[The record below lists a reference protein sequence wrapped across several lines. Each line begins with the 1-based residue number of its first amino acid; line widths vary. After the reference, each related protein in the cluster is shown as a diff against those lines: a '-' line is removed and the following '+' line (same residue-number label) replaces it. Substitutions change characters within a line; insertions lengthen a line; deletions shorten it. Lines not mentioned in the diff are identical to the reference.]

1 MEIDWIYG
9 YRAPPEKF
17 HEKVLK
23 VLQGVDTFK
32 SLSVWYARDPKNVSS
47 IIKLAKKYEDRFNDE
62 KALDLYKEI
71 VAIDPEGKM
80 GMTEYKKDKVTCTE
94 FAEFSIG
101 QAALYSRG
109 SKRNPEPIKAFVR
122 KYPESKI
129 LRDAYLRLASY
140 YYMSPDSDE
149 AFKFLE
155 DVVEKYPDDPR
166 FRDYYASRA
175 VRFKENIDRGIEMA
189 EQIRTFDYTRNAY
202 NRARLYSLKGDQ
214 AMLETVYGKEFIE
227 NQVTN
232 WGYNLMSY
240 VNFWKG
246 QKKNMESAG
255 EMIETAVRLD
265 PDNAYFRRTA
275 ATFYLEA
282 GKQEKALEIFG
293 PEFAK
298 SIQDNASSLMSYAS
312 FWTGKKQNT
321 DSALSA
327 METALKLSPDD
338 AYIVQSAASISIKQG
353 KPERALELFGPEFIK
368 KFQDKPYI
376 LSSYSRFW
384 ATHKKNLESAL
395 EAGKKSVEIGNASI
409 LWDRLALVY
418 LNMDRLEDAL
428 KAEQKALEIDEGY
441 NTSYYEAQLKKI
453 KAAMAKKKGKEI
465 K

>member
-1 MEIDWIYG
+1 
-9 YRAPPEKF
+9 
-17 HEKVLK
+17 
-23 VLQGVDTFK
+23 
-32 SLSVWYARDPKNVSS
+32 
-47 IIKLAKKYEDRFNDE
+47 
-62 KALDLYKEI
+62 
-71 VAIDPEGKM
+71 M

-94 FAEFSIG
+94 FAEFSIA

-140 YYMSPDSDE
+140 YYMSSDNDE
-149 AFKFLE
+149 AFKCLE
-155 DVVEKYPDDPR
+155 EIVEKYPDDPS
-166 FRDYYASRA
+166 FRNYYVLRA
-175 VRFKENIDRGIEMA
+175 IRFKENIDRGIEMA
-189 EQIRTFDYTRNAY
+189 EQIRTFDYSRNAN

-214 AMLETVYGKEFIE
+214 AMLDTVYGKEFIE

-240 VNFWKG
+240 ANFWMG
-246 QKKNMESAG
+246 QKKNMDSAG

-265 PDNAYFRRTA
+265 PERAYFRQSA
-275 ATFYLEA
+275 ATFYLQA
-282 GKQEKALEIFG
+282 GKQEKAIEIFG
-293 PEFAK
+293 PEYAK
-298 SIQDNASSLMSYAS
+298 SIQDNASSLMSYAR

-353 KPERALELFGPEFIK
+353 KPERAMELFGPEFIK
-368 KFQDKPYI
+368 KFQDEPYI
-376 LSSYSRFW
+376 LSNYSRFW

-409 LWDRLALVY
+409 LWNSLALVY
-418 LNMDRLEDAL
+418 LNMDRLEEAL

-441 NTSYYEAQLKKI
+441 NTSYYETQLKKI
-453 KAAMAKKKGKEI
+453 KAAMAKKKEKEI